1 MEVYMK
7 DGEVIGE
14 SDVAV
19 ADWIARNELEVV
31 AGWGMNIRLPFKTVD
46 MTLEDALVLLTPEQR
61 RKELTEWLT
70 DILLKE
76 PGTLED
82 IQEMLD
88 IVPIEVVPMA
98 EREYRIEPCFEP
110 WQVKG
115 REIDDYYD
123 EAESMDVGETYQNS
137 AYRITR
143 NKNARPAKG
152 GRRGRRFRCSA
163 DAISAWRSSPRKP
176 SS

>member
-1 MEVYMK
+1 MKVYMK

-14 SDVAV
+14 NDAVV

-31 AGWGMNIRLPFKTVD
+31 AGWGMNIRLPFKSVD
-46 MTLEDALVLLTPEQR
+46 KTLMDALDLLTPKER
-61 RKELTEWLT
+61 RNELIEWLI
-70 DILLKE
+70 DIQLKE
-76 PGTLED
+76 PGTFED
-82 IQEMLD
+82 ILEMLD
-88 IVPIEVVPMA
+88 IEQVEVVPM
-98 EREYRIEPCFEP
+98 EDREYRIEPRFEP

-143 NKNARPAKG
+143 NKNARPAT
-152 GRRGRRFRCSA
+152 GRRGRGMRA
-163 DAISAWRSSPRKP
+163 
-176 SS
+176 

>member
-1 MEVYMK
+1 MDAHDNATRGIGMKVYMK

-14 SDVAV
+14 NDAVV

-31 AGWGMNIRLPFKTVD
+31 AGWGMNIRLPFKSVD
-46 MTLEDALVLLTPEQR
+46 KTLMDALDLLTPSER
-61 RKELTEWLT
+61 RNELIEWLI
-70 DILLKE
+70 DIQMKE
-76 PGTLED
+76 PGTFED
-82 IQEMLD
+82 ILEMLD
-88 IVPIEVVPMA
+88 IEQVEVVPM
-98 EREYRIEPCFEP
+98 EDREYRIEPRFEP

-143 NKNARPAKG
+143 NKNARPAA
-152 GRRGRRFRCSA
+152 GRRGGRMRA
-163 DAISAWRSSPRKP
+163 
-176 SS
+176 

>member
-1 MEVYMK
+1 MKVYMK

-14 SDVAV
+14 NDAVV

-31 AGWGMNIRLPFKTVD
+31 AGWGMNIRLPFKSVD
-46 MTLEDALVLLTPEQR
+46 KTLMDALDLLTPKER
-61 RKELTEWLT
+61 RNELIEWLI
-70 DILLKE
+70 DIQMEE
-76 PGTLED
+76 PGTFED
-82 IQEMLD
+82 ILEMLD
-88 IVPIEVVPMA
+88 IEQVEVVPM
-98 EREYRIEPCFEP
+98 EDREYRIEPRFEP

-143 NKNARPAKG
+143 NKNARPAA
-152 GRRGRRFRCSA
+152 GRRGRRMRA
-163 DAISAWRSSPRKP
+163 
-176 SS
+176 